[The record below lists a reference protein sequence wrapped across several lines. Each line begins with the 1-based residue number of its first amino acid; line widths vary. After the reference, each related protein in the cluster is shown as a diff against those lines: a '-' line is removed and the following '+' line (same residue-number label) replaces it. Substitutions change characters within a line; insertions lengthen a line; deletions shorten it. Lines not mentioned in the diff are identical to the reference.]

1 MKYVAWDHP
10 STTKSKIMSATRTEL
25 MQYFFSR
32 PQRAI
37 ELKMKLRMCMTKNIQ
52 QTTVID

>member
-1 MKYVAWDHP
+1 
-10 STTKSKIMSATRTEL
+10 

-32 PQRAI
+32 PQIAM

-52 QTTVID
+52 QTTVMDWHYWYDKVD